1 MCKTHELV
9 FSFCWNLYFYN
20 LSWKQ
25 HTWVKQSVSIR
36 RSLCGLVYEVS
47 NETSNNFVVFY
58 FPSSFRSFVRQK
70 CSFATSYVRWERPN
84 DGLTFGRNI
93 QFVTELNFADV
104 FLEEFCLC
112 RIAFIYFQLF
122 KLFFH
127 AFEIWMS
134 LDSVFL
140 YIFTGIEKSINSLQN
155 LYIYIRILPHRY
167 FVHFTSSLEVKINI
181 LKRSRWMKKGPY
193 IYLVFEN
200 KICIYKSSK

>member
-84 DGLTFGRNI
+84 DELTFGRNI

-104 FLEEFCLC
+104 FLEE
-112 RIAFIYFQLF
+112 QP
-122 KLFFH
+122 
-127 AFEIWMS
+127 S
-134 LDSVFL
+134 P
-140 YIFTGIEKSINSLQN
+140 
-155 LYIYIRILPHRY
+155 RILGFFRARAS
-167 FVHFTSSLEVKINI
+167 FWASWDDRTRAVTCAQL
-181 LKRSRWMKKGPY
+181 
-193 IYLVFEN
+193 
-200 KICIYKSSK
+200 